1 MKLSTKGRY
10 GLRALVDLVL
20 HANGEQVPL
29 VSIAGRQAISVQYL
43 EHVFSALRKGGI
55 VKSIKGPRG
64 GYTLAEPP
72 ERMTISRVLQAVEGT
87 HAIMQEL
94 GKEEENP
101 GNTIEQVIRESLW
114 QPIDEA
120 VAGILEQ
127 VTLADLAEEARRK
140 EADNSPMFYI

>member
-20 HANGEQVPL
+20 YAQGEPMPL
-29 VSIAGRQAISVQYL
+29 ASIAGRQEISVQYL

-55 VKSIKGPRG
+55 VKSVKGPRG

-72 ERMTISRVLQAVEGT
+72 EKMTIGKVLQAVEGT
-87 HAIMQEL
+87 HSIVEDL
-94 GKEEENP
+94 RKEEAQPE
-101 GNTIEQVIRESLW
+101 NTIEQVLRESLW

-120 VAGILEQ
+120 VANVLQEI
-127 VTLADLAEEARRK
+127 TLADLAAEARRK
-140 EADNSPMFYI
+140 ETHQAPMFYI

>member
-20 HANGEQVPL
+20 YAQGEPMPL
-29 VSIAGRQAISVQYL
+29 ASIAGRQAISVQYL

-64 GYTLAEPP
+64 GYALAEPP
-72 ERMTISRVLQAVEGT
+72 EKMTVSRVLQAVEGT
-87 HAIMQEL
+87 HAIVQEL
-94 GKEEENP
+94 GKEEEKSE
-101 GNTIEQVIRESLW
+101 NTIEQVIRESLW

-120 VAGILEQ
+120 VASVLEQ

-140 EADNSPMFYI
+140 ESDNSPMFYI